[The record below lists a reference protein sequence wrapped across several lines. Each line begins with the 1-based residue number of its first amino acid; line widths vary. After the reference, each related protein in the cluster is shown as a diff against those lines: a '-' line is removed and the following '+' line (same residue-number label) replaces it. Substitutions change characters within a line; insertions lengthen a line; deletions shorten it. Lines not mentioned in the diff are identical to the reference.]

1 MSLIFYQ
8 CILNSFVSHKV
19 RKRLFLF
26 IIRSMDKL
34 KPSVRT
40 IISYRL
46 YEQAL
51 NIKVVEKGWYYPG

>member
-1 MSLIFYQ
+1 
-8 CILNSFVSHKV
+8 
-19 RKRLFLF
+19 
-26 IIRSMDKL
+26 MDKL